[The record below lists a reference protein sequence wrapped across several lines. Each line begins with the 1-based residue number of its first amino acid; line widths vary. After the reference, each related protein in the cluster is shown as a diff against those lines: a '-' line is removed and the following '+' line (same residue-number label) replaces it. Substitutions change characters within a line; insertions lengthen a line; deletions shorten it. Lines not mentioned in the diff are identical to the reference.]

1 MALNM
6 SISQSHKGNR
16 TMTKK
21 IVVGLTVSVMAA
33 GFITIAIAA
42 TPSPMFK
49 SESVKIPVPGAYFE
63 GTDATV
69 LNQNCAY
76 CHSAGFVNRQPAL
89 PAATW
94 TIEVAKMKV
103 AFGAPYS
110 KAEIPKIVAALVAR
124 QQTAH

>member
-1 MALNM
+1 
-6 SISQSHKGNR
+6 
-16 TMTKK
+16 MTKK